1 MFDLTT
7 PDGFIETRNNN
18 KAVVLFE
25 HVSAQFLGFKI
36 DPKLLQFNL
45 KSILAQLGLDAALD
59 HVEIDFGLKKIRAHV
74 EFIPRCPLGV
84 ELLAILEKGAYVG
97 KLFAKDPDRLVLKPD
112 YLVRM
117 FERSDRHGH
126 PLLSFKERFDLQVI
140 NGQLIGFIPLL
151 EGKVLYKESI
161 HGLLPTIA
169 LALERKIS
177 LRHLLQLHQ
186 KRDSSLPRIVQE
198 NEILLVKTEPLY
210 IRTVFARVKNE
221 LLPPGYIHTEASILE
236 PTTRNSGDIYEF
248 FGKSNQPLEQ
258 IPLEFYVLEPYKEY
272 VFFSDRDKL
281 QALLANDR
289 NVFEAFKNAPGLK
302 SNKAATFVV
311 SSKQMQNLTA
321 KDWIVKDYFIESIPT
336 VEMSP
341 SDSIMIQN
349 YILNQPETYFL
360 NRIDWE
366 EFTSEGVLFCRH
378 FPTYFLKRL
387 FLSDRTKKQ
396 IKRLYFQFASRSSDQ
411 FFTHEDRT
419 FMIDLYRLGIEI
431 HWVDLVT
438 KKCLQFIERLGR
450 YTGMFVPKERVQ
462 EFLKATF
469 FGVYGSNLKGSDFEQ
484 ELTLLLKGILEMR
497 ASCSHPLLNPTTQ
510 IALVTGGG
518 PGVMEVGNRA
528 AKSLGILSCANIVD
542 FSLKT
547 GGYVNEQAINTFID
561 AKMTYRIDKL
571 VERQAEFYLDFPIF
585 LEGGIGTDFEY
596 SLEEV
601 RRKVNSVPPY
611 PVILF
616 GSPHYWEMKITN
628 RFTINLQSGTIKGS
642 EWISNCFY
650 VVENHKEAI
659 EVYRRFFSD
668 TLPIGPN
675 FPPYEK
681 GFVRGCDLSRTCD
694 LGTT

>member
-1 MFDLTT
+1 MFDLIT
-7 PDGFIETRNNN
+7 PDGFIESRESN

-25 HVSAQFLGFKI
+25 HISGQFLGFKL
-36 DPKLLQFNL
+36 DPKFLQFNL
-45 KSILAQLGLDAALD
+45 KSILAQLGIDAVLE
-59 HVEIDFGLKKIRAHV
+59 HIEIDFNLKKMRAYI
-74 EFIPRCPLGV
+74 EFIPRCPLGL
-84 ELLAILEKGAYVG
+84 ELLSQLKKGAYVG

-112 YLVRM
+112 YLIRM

-126 PLLSFKERFDLQVI
+126 PLLSFKERFELQI
-140 NGQLIGFIPLL
+140 IQGQLIGFIPLL
-151 EGKVLYKESI
+151 EGKVVYDESI
-161 HGLLPTIA
+161 HGLLPTVG
-169 LALERKIS
+169 LALEKKLS
-177 LRHLLQLHQ
+177 LRHLLHLHQ
-186 KRDSSLPRIVQE
+186 KRDPTLSRTVAE

-221 LLPPGYIHTEASILE
+221 LLPPGYLHTEASILE

-248 FGKSNQPLEQ
+248 FGKSEKPLTQ

-289 NVFEAFKNAPGLK
+289 NIFDAFENAPGSK

-311 SSKQMQNLTA
+311 SSKQMQNLSA
-321 KDWIVKDYFIESIPT
+321 KDWIIKDYFIESIPT
-336 VEMSP
+336 VEMTP

-349 YILNQPETYFL
+349 YILNQPETFFL

-387 FLSDRTKKQ
+387 FLSDKTKKQ
-396 IKRLYFQFASRSSDQ
+396 IKRLYFQYASRSSDQ

-438 KKCLQFIERLGR
+438 KKCLQFIERPGR
-450 YTGMFVPKERVQ
+450 YTGMFVPKERAS

-469 FGVYGSNLKGSDFEQ
+469 FGVYGSNLKGSNFEE

-497 ASCSHPLLNPTTQ
+497 SSSSHPLLNPTTQ

-518 PGVMEVGNRA
+518 PGVMEGGNRA

-547 GGYVNEQAINTFID
+547 GGYVNEQAINTYID

-616 GSPHYWEMKITN
+616 GSPKYWEMKITN
-628 RFTINLQSGTIKGS
+628 RFTINLKTGTIKGS

-650 VVENHKEAI
+650 VVENHKDAL

-668 TLPIGPN
+668 SLPIGPN

-681 GFVRGCDLSRTCD
+681 GFVQTCDLSRTCD
-694 LGTT
+694 LGPG

>member
-7 PDGFIETRNNN
+7 PDGFIEKIEQNH
-18 KAVVLFE
+18 AIILFE
-25 HVSAQFLGFKI
+25 HISAQFLGFKI
-36 DPKLLQFNL
+36 DPKLIQFNL
-45 KSILAQLGLDAALD
+45 KSVLAQLGLDASLLKI
-59 HVEIDFGLKKIRAHV
+59 EIDFGMKKIRAEI
-74 EFIPRCPLGV
+74 EFIARSPLG
-84 ELLAILEKGAYVG
+84 LEMLKQIHKGAYVG

-140 NGQLIGFIPLL
+140 NSQLIGFLPLL
-151 EGKVLYKESI
+151 EGKVVYSEQI
-161 HGLLPTIA
+161 QGLLPTLG
-169 LALERKIS
+169 LALEKKIS

-186 KRDSSLPRIVQE
+186 KRDPSLKRDVNE
-198 NEILLVKTEPLY
+198 NEMLLVKTEPLY

-221 LLPPGYIHTEASILE
+221 LLPPGYLHTEASVLE
-236 PTTRNSGDIYEF
+236 PTTKNSGDIYEF
-248 FGKSNQPLEQ
+248 WGKSDQPIEK

-272 VFFSDRDKL
+272 VFFSDRDRL
-281 QALLANDR
+281 QALLANDQ
-289 NVFEAFKNAPGLK
+289 NIFEAFKNAPGQK
-302 SNKAATFVV
+302 GHKAATFVV
-311 SSKQMQNLTA
+311 SSTQMQKLA
-321 KDWIVKDYFIESIPT
+321 PKDWIVKDYFIESIPT
-336 VEMSP
+336 AEMSP
-341 SDSIMIQN
+341 SDSMIIQN
-349 YILNQPETYFL
+349 YILNQPETFFL

-387 FLSDRTKKQ
+387 FLSDKTKKQ
-396 IKRLYFQFASRSSDQ
+396 IKRLYFQYASRSSDQ

-431 HWVDLVT
+431 HWVDEVT
-438 KKCLQFIERLGR
+438 KKCLQFIERPGR
-450 YTGMFVPKERVQ
+450 YTGMFVPKDRIQ

-469 FGVYGSNLKGSDFEQ
+469 FGVYGSNLKGSNFEQ
-484 ELTLLLKGILEMR
+484 ELTLLLKGMQEMKQ
-497 ASCSHPLLNPTTQ
+497 SLSHPLLNPTTQ

-547 GGYVNEQAINTFID
+547 GGYVNEQAINPFID

-616 GSPHYWEMKITN
+616 GSPQYWEMKITS
-628 RFTINLQSGTIKGS
+628 RFTINLQTGTIKGS

-650 VVENHKEAI
+650 VVENHKEAL

-668 TLPIGPN
+668 SLPIGPS

-681 GFVRGCDLSRTCD
+681 GFVRGCELMRTCD
-694 LGTT
+694 L

>member
-7 PDGFIETRNNN
+7 PDGNIEKMDGN
-18 KAVVLFE
+18 KAAVLFE
-25 HVSAQFLGFKI
+25 HISPQFLGFKI
-36 DPKLLQFNL
+36 DRSFVQFNL
-45 KSILAQLGLDAALD
+45 KSMLAQLGLDAKLLD
-59 HVEIDFGLKKIRAHV
+59 FELDYPLHRIRASI
-74 EFIPRCPLGV
+74 EFIPRSPLGS
-84 ELLAILEKGAYVG
+84 EILKTLRPGAFVG
-97 KLFAKDPDRLVLKPD
+97 KLFAKDPERLVLKPD

-126 PLLSFKERFDLQVI
+126 PLLSFKERFDLEVL
-140 NGQLIGFIPLL
+140 NGQLIGWLPLM
-151 EGKVLYKESI
+151 EGKVLYDEGI
-161 HGLLPTIA
+161 HGLLPTLG
-169 LALERKIS
+169 LALQTKLS
-177 LRHLLQLHQ
+177 LRHLLPLHQ
-186 KRDSSLPRIVQE
+186 HRDPTLPRSVKDQE
-198 NEILLVKTEPLY
+198 LLLVKTDPLY

-221 LLPPGYIHTEASILE
+221 LLPKGFYHTEASILE

-248 FGKSNQPLEQ
+248 YGASEQPIERV
-258 IPLEFYVLEPYKEY
+258 PLEFYVLEPYKEY
-272 VFFSDRDKL
+272 VFFTDRDKL
-281 QALLANDR
+281 QGLLANDQ
-289 NVFEAFKNAPGLK
+289 NIFEAFKKAPGQK
-302 SNKAATFVV
+302 SHKAAVFVV
-311 SSKQMQNLTA
+311 SSRQMLSLSP
-321 KDWIVKDYFIESIPT
+321 KDWIVRDYFIESIPT
-336 VEMSP
+336 VETSP
-341 SDSIMIQN
+341 SDSLLIQN

-387 FLSDRTKKQ
+387 FLSDKTKKQ
-396 IKRLYFQFASRSSDQ
+396 IKRLYFQYASRSSDQ

-431 HWVDLVT
+431 HWVDVIT
-438 KKCLQFIERLGR
+438 NRCIQFIERPGR
-450 YTGMFVPKERVQ
+450 YTGMFVPKDRIQ
-462 EFLKATF
+462 AFLKATF
-469 FGVYGSNLKGSDFEQ
+469 FGVYGSNLKGSSFET

-497 ASCSHPLLNPTTQ
+497 ASSSHPLLNPLTE

-518 PGVMEVGNRA
+518 PGVMEEANRA

-547 GGYVNEQAINTFID
+547 GGYVNEQAINHYID

-601 RRKVNSVPPY
+601 RRKVNSIPPY

-616 GSPHYWEMKITN
+616 GSLSYWEQKITS
-628 RFTINLQSGTIKGS
+628 RFTINLKTGTIKGS

-650 VVENHKEAI
+650 VVENHKEAL
-659 EVYRRFFSD
+659 EVYRRFFTDS
-668 TLPIGPN
+668 LPIGPN
-675 FPPYEK
+675 FPPQEK
-681 GFVRGCDLSRTCD
+681 GFVSGSDLSRTCD
-694 LGTT
+694 LT